1 MLDRITLAVFA
12 ILAAGFVLSAC
23 QSSGLKQ
30 SFSASLSVQGEI
42 VFSD

>member
-1 MLDRITLAVFA
+1 MLNRGTLAVFT
-12 ILAAGFVLSAC
+12 ILALGFVLSAC

-30 SFSASLSVQGEI
+30 SFSASLPVQGEI